1 MLNFGLNLE
10 TLEMLELIYKSVSV
24 IIIYIYIPLK
34 IVSVLNYT
42 DTDTNKD
49 KNKDKNK
56 DTSTN
61 TKKIIE
67 GNRQDLFNAVSHY
80 ITTLIDE
87 KEPISIVNLT
97 QTEDYREDNEDYYEK
112 ENDDEG
118 GKITTKDKENNI
130 KLHQR
135 LISDYKYT
143 FIYKQYIFYAN
154 VIKVADEP
162 IQVSH
167 YISTLLQ
174 NIEIDTDAPKD
185 IVDEFVKECNE
196 YYRNK
201 LCNVPTKT
209 KDKFHTRIWRDG
221 YWEILNTVNKR
232 DFDTVYLESNTKKEI
247 INKISCFISKKEKEK
262 YKYLGITHKLNMLL
276 EGPPG
281 TGKTTTIKAIASY
294 LNYDI
299 NVLTFDVETT
309 DAKFMGAIKNIRN
322 KSILVLEDIDCLF
335 VERKTNDTN
344 KNMITFSSLLNSLD
358 GLTSKEGLIVIMT
371 SNFKNNLDEA
381 LIRPGRIDK
390 IIHYDYVK
398 KEQVKQMYMKFIF
411 CSENMV
417 NIKTTSDETRNE
429 LFEDFYKEFKKL
441 RINITCSLMQQYL
454 FQYVDNQELCLENI
468 CNIKKIHQDTKKEKA
483 NMYM

>member
-1 MLNFGLNLE
+1 MWNFELNLE
-10 TLEMLELIYKSVSV
+10 MFELIYKVILV

-34 IVSVLNYT
+34 IVSLFNYK
-42 DTDTNKD
+42 DTDKD
-49 KNKDKNK
+49 KDTDRDK

-61 TKKIIE
+61 TKKLIE

-80 ITTLIDE
+80 ITTLIDK

-97 QTEDYREDNEDYYEK
+97 RTEDYREDDENENE
-112 ENDDEG
+112 EEEDELT
-118 GKITTKDKENNI
+118 KKDKENNI
-130 KLHQR
+130 RLHQR
-135 LISDYKYT
+135 LIQDYKYK
-143 FIYKQYIFYAN
+143 FIYKQYVFYAE
-154 VIKVADEP
+154 VIKVADKP

-167 YISTLLQ
+167 SVNTLLQ
-174 NIEIDTDAPKD
+174 NLEIETDAPKD
-185 IVDEFVKECNE
+185 IVDEFIKECNE
-196 YYRNK
+196 YFRNEI
-201 LCNVPTKT
+201 CNIPTKT
-209 KDKFHTRIWRDG
+209 KNKFHTRIWKDD

-232 DFDTVYLESNTKKEI
+232 DFNTVYLESSIKKEI
-247 INKISCFISKKEKEK
+247 IDKISCFISKKEKEK

-358 GLTSKEGLIVIMT
+358 GLTSKEGLIIIMT

-390 IIHYDYVK
+390 IIHYDYIK
-398 KEQVKQMYMKFIF
+398 KEQVEQMYMKFIF

-417 NIKTTSDETRNE
+417 NIKTTSDEIRNE
-429 LFEDFYKEFKKL
+429 SFESFYTEFKKL

-454 FQYVDNQELCLENI
+454 FQYVDNQDLCLENI
-468 CNIKKIHQDTKKEKA
+468 CNIKTIHQDTKKEKA